1 MSGRNRVSLSAFA
14 AERIALIKPSA
25 LGDII
30 HALPILSALR
40 RRYPRAH
47 ISWIVNQGYAPLL
60 QGHRDLNE
68 VLPFDR
74 RAWHRG
80 WGPAARSWLGF
91 LRELRRRRFDLA
103 IDLQGLFRT
112 AVMMAATGAKRRV
125 GLSTAREGAAWTY
138 TDVVAVADF
147 NALHAVDRCWRIA
160 EALGAGDAPKEFH
173 IPIADDA
180 RRWAEATTRGYP
192 RPWLMLGPGARWMTK
207 RWPPQHFAALA
218 RRAWD
223 AFGGT
228 VFLVGGD
235 EETPAALA
243 VRRRLSGPCRD
254 LTGRTTLP
262 RLAALLERA
271 DVMLA
276 NDTGPL
282 HLAAALG
289 RPVVAPYTCTRVRLN
304 GPYPVQAGAIE
315 TNVRCRG
322 SYIKRCSRLECMTE
336 LTPDRLWP
344 CLAEVLRSAGDIS
357 STWCVESGQRPPTRT
372 LTIAEAPATQ
382 RRSDPGS
389 DNAPEC

>member
-1 MSGRNRVSLSAFA
+1 MFGRNRVPLSAVA

-25 LGDII
+25 LGDIV
-30 HALPILSALR
+30 HALPVLSALR
-40 RRYPRAH
+40 RRFPDAH
-47 ISWIVNQGYAPLL
+47 ITWVVNQGYAPLL
-60 QGHRDLNE
+60 QGHRDLDE

-74 RAWHRG
+74 RASHRG

-112 AVMMAATGAKRRV
+112 ALMMAATGAQRRI
-125 GLSTAREGAAWTY
+125 GLSTAREGATWTY
-138 TDVVAVADF
+138 TDVVPVADF
-147 NALHAVDRCWRIA
+147 NALHAVERCWRIA
-160 EALGAGDAPKEFH
+160 EALDLGDAAKEFH
-173 IPIADDA
+173 IPISGDA
-180 RRWAEATTRGYP
+180 RRWAEATTNGSP

-207 RWPPQHFAALA
+207 RWPPHHFAALA
-218 RRAWD
+218 RRVWD

-228 VFLVGGD
+228 VFLVGGA
-235 EETPAALA
+235 EEKTAARA
-243 VRRRLSGPCRD
+243 VRQRLSGPCRD

-304 GPYPVQAGAIE
+304 GPYPAQPGAVESI
-315 TNVRCRG
+315 VRCQG
-322 SYIKRCSRLECMTE
+322 SYLKRCSRMDCMTE
-336 LTPDRLWP
+336 LTPERLWP
-344 CLAEVLRSAGDIS
+344 ALAEILCSRQGHSRCS
-357 STWCVESGQRPPTRT
+357 
-372 LTIAEAPATQ
+372 
-382 RRSDPGS
+382 
-389 DNAPEC
+389 